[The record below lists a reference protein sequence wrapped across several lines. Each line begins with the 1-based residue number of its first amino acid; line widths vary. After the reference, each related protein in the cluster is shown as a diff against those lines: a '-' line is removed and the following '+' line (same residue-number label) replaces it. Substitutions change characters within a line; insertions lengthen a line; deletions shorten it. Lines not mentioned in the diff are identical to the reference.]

1 MRKTRALARGWY
13 AVLPFGTAPVPTE
26 TCCPADCDVEC
37 CTSGRGSSATPE
49 ESCAVVLYVNVQC
62 MLTHA
67 SPAPPTIVLALA
79 VSRRAS

>member
-13 AVLPFGTAPVPTE
+13 VVLPFVTTPMPTE
-26 TCCPADCDVEC
+26 TCCLVDCDVEC
-37 CTSGRGSSATPE
+37 CTSGHGSLATLG
-49 ESCAVVLYVNVQC
+49 ESCAVVLYVNAQC

-67 SPAPPTIVLALA
+67 SPAPPTIVLALV